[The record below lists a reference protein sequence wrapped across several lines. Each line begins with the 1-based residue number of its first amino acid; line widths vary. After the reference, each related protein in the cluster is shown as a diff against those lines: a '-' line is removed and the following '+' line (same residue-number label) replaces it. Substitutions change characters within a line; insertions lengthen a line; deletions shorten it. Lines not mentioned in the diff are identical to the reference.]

1 MSFFVSFQ
9 LSLEDF
15 STTNKNQLKSL
26 DNILK
31 SFSSNFLADVEN
43 PINVIEKS
51 SDNITRIDS
60 IDHLII
66 RPENK
71 IVLIELPLNND
82 LKDNDQL
89 IGKILNKLNLKQNEK
104 LIVMLTAKRNSYREE
119 ETHRISRHILQKSIS
134 KLEPIPFEGRLVPF
148 NDCIYLFTNGG
159 RINITVTKSG
169 RDFTL
174 SGELPPE
181 PTTFSGKCPQF
192 NEKDK
197 KSNGKLKLEYDNIEK
212 FGKFDIT
219 FSIEISK
226 NWWKV
231 KQISAYIRSDKGLH
245 IDLELDSDLIEAG
258 NDFSFS
264 CGQLTLRDINI
275 TNEESLDST
284 KAVLSYNRFQLQP
297 FKSKSLKVFAES
309 FDCTTFFTIPIWM
322 GLITVLFFVFL
333 LSIGV
338 YCLNQIKTM
347 DRFENPKG
355 KTITVAAAE

>member
-1 MSFFVSFQ
+1 M
-9 LSLEDF
+9 
-15 STTNKNQLKSL
+15 KSL

-31 SFSSNFLADVEN
+31 SLASNFLADVEN

-89 IGKILNKLNLKQNEK
+89 IGKILNKLNLKLNDK
-104 LIVMLTAKRNSYREE
+104 LIVILTAKRNSYREG
-119 ETHRISRHILQKSIS
+119 ETHRISRHILEKS
-134 KLEPIPFEGRLVPF
+134 KPTLKPIPFEGYLVSF
-148 NDCIYLFTNGG
+148 NNCIYLFTNGG

-169 RDFTL
+169 SSKPDFTL
-174 SGELPPE
+174 SGELPLQPNDV
-181 PTTFSGKCPQF
+181 SGECPKF
-192 NEKDK
+192 NKTDK
-197 KSNGKLKLEYDNIEK
+197 KSYGKLKLEYYNIEK

-219 FSIEISK
+219 FSIEICK

-231 KQISAYIRSDKGLH
+231 NQISANVHSNKGIFNLQ
-245 IDLELDSDLIEAG
+245 LDSDLIEAE
-258 NDFSFS
+258 NNFSFS

-284 KAVLSYNRFQLQP
+284 KAVLSFNRFQLQP
-297 FKSKSLKVFAES
+297 FKWKSHQIFAES

-333 LSIGV
+333 LLIGV
-338 YCLNQIKTM
+338 YFLNEIKTM

-355 KTITVAAAE
+355 KTITVAAE